1 MIPFPVEKIESR
13 KNADVLEIEHAKSK
27 RYCVWL

>member
-13 KNADVLEIEHAKSK
+13 KNADVIGTEHAKSK
-27 RYCVWL
+27 IYCAWL

>member
-13 KNADVLEIEHAKSK
+13 KKTDVIEIEHAKSK